1 MKHLPFKPFLIGTA
15 LTALLGGCAAVVQP
29 ASPGAAG
36 ALPVPATLSD
46 AAVAG
51 TPGSALNA
59 EQPLAWRSLVSDA
72 RLVQLIEQAL
82 QHNRDLRVAAASVQ
96 AARAQYRISEA
107 ARLPTVNAAAGS
119 AATRAGS
126 TAGGTINRQY
136 SVSLGVTAWEL
147 DLWGRLGSLRDAAL
161 SSYLATEQARDS
173 VQATLVAEVAQAWLA
188 LAADQQLRAL
198 ARQTLDS
205 RQQSL
210 ALVQRR
216 QALGAASPLD
226 VATAEAA
233 VQAARGTS
241 AQVESRLAQDL
252 NALRLLLG
260 SEPPAALLPE
270 GGTLA
275 QAGVDGASALVEVPA
290 GLPSSVLL
298 RRPDVRAA
306 ELSLR
311 AAEANVSAARAALFP
326 TLSLTASAGTASNAL
341 GGLFAAGSGA
351 WSFAPTLKLPILDGG
366 AARSALAYSEAQR
379 ESGLATYDKSI
390 QSAFREVADALAER
404 GSLAQRLTAQRALV
418 EAYATS
424 LRLVT
429 ERRRLGAES
438 ALAVLDAQRTL
449 WTAQQELVA
458 LQLTEQGNRLT
469 LFKALGGA

>member
-1 MKHLPFKPFLIGTA
+1 MKRFTLKSFAVAAAIA
-15 LTALLGGCAAVVQP
+15 ALGGCATTT
-29 ASPGAAG
+29 SPPVSQEAIE
-36 ALPVPATLSD
+36 LPVPATLSGE
-46 AAVAG
+46 AVGG
-51 TPGSALNA
+51 TPGAPLRA
-59 EQPLAWRSLVSDA
+59 DEVLAWRSLIHDA
-72 RLVQLIEQAL
+72 RLTQLIEQAL
-82 QHNRDLRVAAASVQ
+82 RNNRDLRVAAANVQ

-107 ARLPTVNAAAGS
+107 VRLPTLDAGAGS
-119 AATRAGS
+119 SATRAGS
-126 TAGGTINRQY
+126 GVVNRQY

-173 VQATLVAEVAQAWLA
+173 VQAALVTEVAQAWLT
-188 LAADQQLRAL
+188 LAADRQLQAL
-198 ARQTLDS
+198 AQQTLAS

-210 ALVQRR
+210 ELMQRR
-216 QALGAASPLD
+216 QALGAVSVLD
-226 VATAEAA
+226 LATAEAA
-233 VQAARGTS
+233 VQTARGTA
-241 AQVESRLAQDL
+241 AQVSLQLAQDL

-260 SEPPAALLPE
+260 SEPPAPLLPE
-270 GGTLA
+270 GGAQA
-275 QAGVDGASALVEVPA
+275 QAGVEGASALLDVPA

-311 AAEANVSAARAALFP
+311 ADEANVAAARAALFP

-341 GGLFAAGSGA
+341 SGLFSAGSGS
-351 WSFAPTLKLPILDGG
+351 WSFIPTLKLPVLDGG
-366 AARSALAYSEAQR
+366 ATRSALAYSQAQR
-379 ESGLATYDKSI
+379 EAGLASYDKAI

-404 GSLAQRLTAQRALV
+404 ARLAERLAAQQALV

-458 LQLTEQGNRLT
+458 LRLTEQANRLA